1 MGSFLFGSFYFF
13 AVLGDRIAIITAFI
27 VQCIF
32 FWYFGCLYTK
42 LHKKVRT
49 DFLTGLK
56 NREEF
61 HGLTKNNFQNNSLSM
76 LMIDVDNF
84 REINNKYGHQEG
96 DKALI
101 ALSTVFQQQV
111 REDDTVIR
119 WGGDEFIVVLPNT
132 GTSTAIAIAE
142 RIKEAVSLADIH
154 SVTVSIGIADTEKS
168 NFQEAFCH
176 ADEAL
181 YKAKIVKNTVAVY
194 DSPKS

>member
-1 MGSFLFGSFYFF
+1 MGSFLFISFCSFTI
-13 AVLGDRIAIITAFI
+13 LGNRIALITMFI
-27 VQCIF
+27 VQCVF
-32 FWYFGCLYTK
+32 FWYFGILYTK
-42 LHKKVRT
+42 LHKKART

-61 HGLTKNNFQNNSLSM
+61 HGLTKNNFQNNSSSM

-111 REDDTVIR
+111 RDDDSVIR

-132 GTSTAIAIAE
+132 TISTAIAIAE
-142 RIKEAVSLADIH
+142 RIREAVILANIYA
-154 SVTVSIGIADTEKS
+154 VTISIGISDITKS
-168 NFQEAFCH
+168 NFEEAFRH

-181 YKAKIVKNTVAVY
+181 YKAKTAKNSVVVY
-194 DSPKS
+194 NSM